1 MSRFLCILF
10 CLLSFNSS
18 GSDIHVLED
27 KARKFSAKEV
37 YEIYKKGNIP
47 VLEENKL
54 NAGLTSSVYW
64 LFVKINQNQPDNK
77 LVIGNSHI
85 NRIDFFKINDG
96 QPGLAFI
103 TGDHYP
109 FRQRLFKNPL
119 FVFPLQQAEAESI
132 YLLRIDKHDESL
144 QLTAELISE
153 EELYKRTV
161 NENLIN
167 GILWGILL
175 LIIIF
180 GIFLFISVKD
190 TLYLYYVLYIL
201 MAGLWVITDKGYGY
215 QFLWPESPY
224 FASRA
229 RLLANFFFI
238 ISMIQFMQAF
248 IGQKKDTWLFK
259 PLKAI
264 QLFNLLFSVMALA
277 IPYSLGYINNLL
289 YGFLI
294 IHLFLDACT
303 IILIVLSVAE
313 KIKENNQQ
321 AWFYMV
327 SVVAL
332 LAFILAEIFVQAGIT
347 NANIYYLRNYGVQT
361 GIVVE
366 AIILNF
372 GLAHRFNQY
381 KNEKEHLLIRV
392 NQKQQELTGR
402 IIETQEAE
410 RKKIADQLHDEVG
423 SMLSLASIQ
432 ISSVIEHGNSNISTK
447 RLQKA
452 VEVLNSVTATIRN
465 MSHTLTPLAIEKYG
479 FKNAITDLVKTINL
493 SGKLQVEYIVMGFED
508 TSAYSSNLLNDLYRI
523 IKELMNNVLK
533 HSEATHCLIQLI
545 EHEDSLSILVEDNG
559 KGMGSERLVE
569 KKGMGLNNIRSKI
582 DYFNGL
588 IEVSEKNEGGTLINI
603 EIPLKYPAA

>member
-289 YGFLI
+289 YGF
-294 IHLFLDACT
+294 
-303 IILIVLSVAE
+303 
-313 KIKENNQQ
+313 
-321 AWFYMV
+321 
-327 SVVAL
+327 
-332 LAFILAEIFVQAGIT
+332 
-347 NANIYYLRNYGVQT
+347 
-361 GIVVE
+361 
-366 AIILNF
+366 
-372 GLAHRFNQY
+372 
-381 KNEKEHLLIRV
+381 
-392 NQKQQELTGR
+392 
-402 IIETQEAE
+402 
-410 RKKIADQLHDEVG
+410 
-423 SMLSLASIQ
+423 
-432 ISSVIEHGNSNISTK
+432 
-447 RLQKA
+447 
-452 VEVLNSVTATIRN
+452 
-465 MSHTLTPLAIEKYG
+465 
-479 FKNAITDLVKTINL
+479 
-493 SGKLQVEYIVMGFED
+493 
-508 TSAYSSNLLNDLYRI
+508 
-523 IKELMNNVLK
+523 
-533 HSEATHCLIQLI
+533 
-545 EHEDSLSILVEDNG
+545 
-559 KGMGSERLVE
+559 
-569 KKGMGLNNIRSKI
+569 
-582 DYFNGL
+582 
-588 IEVSEKNEGGTLINI
+588 
-603 EIPLKYPAA
+603 